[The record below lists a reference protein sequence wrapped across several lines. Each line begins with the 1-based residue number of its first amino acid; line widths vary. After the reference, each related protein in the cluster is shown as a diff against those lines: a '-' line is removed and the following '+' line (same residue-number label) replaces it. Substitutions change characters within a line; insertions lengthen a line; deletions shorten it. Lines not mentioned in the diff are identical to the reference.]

1 MRNPKKDGGATSGLS
16 RIMFSRYHG
25 NRWGR
30 TLRCLHA
37 HGEGKVLSSPF
48 SGEKMSW
55 KGQRSQ
61 SEKDEE
67 TVVPTPSAGDGHFD
81 AP

>member
-1 MRNPKKDGGATSGLS
+1 MSG
-16 RIMFSRYHG
+16 
-25 NRWGR
+25 
-30 TLRCLHA
+30 
-37 HGEGKVLSSPF
+37 
-48 SGEKMSW
+48 

-67 TVVPTPSAGDGHFD
+67 TVVPTASAEDGHFD

>member
-1 MRNPKKDGGATSGLS
+1 MKNSKKVGGATSGLN

-25 NRWGR
+25 NRWGER
-30 TLRCLHA
+30 FGACMHT
-37 HGEGKVLSSPF
+37 GEGKMLSSPF
-48 SGEKMSW
+48 FGGNMSW
-55 KGQRSQ
+55 KGQRSH

-67 TVVPTPSAGDGHFD
+67 TVVPTASAGDGHFD